1 MEDEIKQVI
10 KMVEQ
15 GKITAEEAEDLIHT
29 ILENPESTLNVTQ
42 TDKARF
48 FKISMNDEDG
58 HQMDIAIPMGLVR
71 FVKKFIP
78 SKNIKQLSN
87 QGLDID
93 EIISSVENAGKSE
106 LVNMAGSDGEYI
118 KIWIE

>member
-15 GKITAEEAEDLIHT
+15 GKITAEEAENLIHV
-29 ILENPESTLNVTQ
+29 ILDTPESGLHMAKTG
-42 TDKARF
+42 KARF
-48 FKISMNDEDG
+48 FKISMNDDEG
-58 HQMDIAIPMGLVR
+58 QKMDIAIPMGLVK

-78 SKNIKQLSN
+78 SQNIEQLSK

-93 EIISSVENAGKSE
+93 EIISSVENAEKSE
-106 LVNMAGSDGEYI
+106 LVNISGSEGELVR
-118 KIWIE
+118 IWIE